1 MILYF
6 CPCITSARWQMDKS
20 SSWLHRRDTYC
31 RQTDEDM
38 TPSDMTIDYK
48 VSSFLH
54 VHGNFWYTWL
64 DSTNT
69 CHYLIVGTNAS
80 QSAIPSK
87 LNIWF
92 AGRPTILHWEGDNSF
107 LRSEFGVNGDLM
119 ERLFYKLSNAS
130 DIISISRW
138 EDLQII
144 KICCCCFW
152 WVLRHR
158 RGHVIH
164 TWDPGP
170 SWRTLQR
177 YGEEFEDARER
188 PPPWSPP

>member
-38 TPSDMTIDYK
+38 TSSDMTIDYK

-54 VHGNFWYTWL
+54 VHSNFWYTSL
-64 DSTNT
+64 GSTCT

-80 QSAIPSK
+80 QSASPSK

-92 AGRPTILHWEGDNSF
+92 QVGVLHWEGDNSF
-107 LRSEFGVNGDLM
+107 IRTEFEVNGNLM

-130 DIISISRW
+130 DIISISHR
-138 EDLQII
+138 EGLQII

-158 RGHVIH
+158 RGYVIH

-170 SWRTLQR
+170 SWRMPQIC
-177 YGEEFEDARER
+177 GEEFEDAQER
-188 PPPWSPP
+188 PPPWPPP

>member
-1 MILYF
+1 
-6 CPCITSARWQMDKS
+6 
-20 SSWLHRRDTYC
+20 
-31 RQTDEDM
+31 M
-38 TPSDMTIDYK
+38 TPSDTTIDYK

-54 VHGNFWYTWL
+54 VYGNFWYTSL
-64 DSTNT
+64 GSTGT

-80 QSAIPSK
+80 QSASPSK

-130 DIISISRW
+130 DIISISRR
-138 EDLQII
+138 EGLQII

-158 RGHVIH
+158 RGQVIH
-164 TWDPGP
+164 SWDPGP
-170 SWRTLQR
+170 SWKMPQI
-177 YGEEFEDARER
+177 YGEKFEGAQEH
-188 PPPWSPP
+188 PPPWPL